1 MTEGFLSSVKFKVSL
16 VSVVDTVDGL
26 VDPVAA
32 VDAEELSLLLQ
43 LLLYSSG
50 SLYWFVL

>member
-1 MTEGFLSSVKFKVSL
+1 MTEGILSFKVKAL
-16 VSVVDTVDGL
+16 LLSVVDTVSDL
-26 VDPVAA
+26 VDSVAA

-50 SLYWFVL
+50 SLCWFML